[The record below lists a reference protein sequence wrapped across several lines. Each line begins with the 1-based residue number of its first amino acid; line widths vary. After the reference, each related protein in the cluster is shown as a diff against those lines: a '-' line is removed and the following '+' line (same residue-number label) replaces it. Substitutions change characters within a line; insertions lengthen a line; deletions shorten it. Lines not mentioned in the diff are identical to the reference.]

1 MFIDGN
7 HFYQGVSEDFIA
19 LESQG
24 DLFMFHDI
32 ASEQFVEH
40 TKKLFDEVAA
50 KPAFE
55 CRKFIDNYPT
65 GRVGF
70 GIGVC
75 VRRVFLSGPGSVL
88 AAGTGVA
95 GGNSVSAP
103 STSGSLCAAQWCSD
117 TCMVLRG
124 VMWLCEPCVCMCV
137 RLVVGVVEVGR
148 GRGRRRRSGARMGR
162 AVYWYMYVDV
172 HSVCV
177 CDGWCDVVWCGTR
190 RCAIDASSCGRRGQ
204 HDGGSG
210 GHSHPHG
217 ADDPGGGDGRG
228 GGQGEAR
235 LADQLGSARPCEA
248 GGTVPIH
255 PLAGEEARV

>member
-1 MFIDGN
+1 MRACDRVWCAWAGLRLVFIDGN

-50 KPAFE
+50 KPVFE

-117 TCMVLRG
+117 TCMVPCG

-137 RLVVGVVEVGR
+137 RWVVGVVGW
-148 GRGRRRRSGARMGR
+148 SG
-162 AVYWYMYVDV
+162 
-172 HSVCV
+172 
-177 CDGWCDVVWCGTR
+177 
-190 RCAIDASSCGRRGQ
+190 
-204 HDGGSG
+204 
-210 GHSHPHG
+210 
-217 ADDPGGGDGRG
+217 
-228 GGQGEAR
+228 
-235 LADQLGSARPCEA
+235 
-248 GGTVPIH
+248 
-255 PLAGEEARV
+255 

>member
-55 CRKFIDNYPT
+55 CRSFIDNYPT

-75 VRRVFLSGPGSVL
+75 VRRVFMSGLVQGAVPAGSSL
-88 AAGTGVA
+88 PAGTTA
-95 GGNSVSAP
+95 TVSIPGALVLCTP
-103 STSGSLCAAQWCSD
+103 VFNSLCLML
-117 TCMVLRG
+117 CMVPRDEISQCL
-124 VMWLCEPCVCMCV
+124 L
-137 RLVVGVVEVGR
+137 
-148 GRGRRRRSGARMGR
+148 
-162 AVYWYMYVDV
+162 
-172 HSVCV
+172 
-177 CDGWCDVVWCGTR
+177 
-190 RCAIDASSCGRRGQ
+190 
-204 HDGGSG
+204 
-210 GHSHPHG
+210 
-217 ADDPGGGDGRG
+217 
-228 GGQGEAR
+228 
-235 LADQLGSARPCEA
+235 
-248 GGTVPIH
+248 
-255 PLAGEEARV
+255 

>member
-1 MFIDGN
+1 MGSPMASVWAGLACVWAGYGRGLAASAASQWGVCVRAQSVAGRAGWCVVCGVRVVCVCVCSVCGSNDAECACVHVAWWCAGLRLVFIDGN

-55 CRKFIDNYPT
+55 CRKFVDNYPT

-88 AAGTGVA
+88 SVA
-95 GGNSVSAP
+95 GPWVSTP
-103 STSGSLCAAQWCSD
+103 SSSTGAGSSSPSSG
-117 TCMVLRG
+117 
-124 VMWLCEPCVCMCV
+124 
-137 RLVVGVVEVGR
+137 GR
-148 GRGRRRRSGARMGR
+148 GL
-162 AVYWYMYVDV
+162 
-172 HSVCV
+172 
-177 CDGWCDVVWCGTR
+177 
-190 RCAIDASSCGRRGQ
+190 Q
-204 HDGGSG
+204 
-210 GHSHPHG
+210 
-217 ADDPGGGDGRG
+217 
-228 GGQGEAR
+228 
-235 LADQLGSARPCEA
+235 
-248 GGTVPIH
+248 
-255 PLAGEEARV
+255 